1 MSNSRLKLRA
11 TREDDKPTN
20 SSRGKGL
27 ILETPYRPGFVDD
40 KDLESVKM
48 AVDKEFSE
56 ISNAFYQ
63 TTERTADTITRIDKL
78 IIEGDDLLAKIE
90 EVDKVS
96 KEGDAALA
104 SRITT
109 VEATVG
115 DNTALITS
123 ETTARVD
130 ADKVLGERIDSISGA
145 FEGDLGQLFAEIDAV
160 RKISID
166 GDSALATSIDGLKV
180 EMEAG
185 DSKLEASIQSESTA
199 RVEADIAQTNQMN
212 AAVSKLDGDIASVQ
226 QYASTEISRVDGKVD
241 ANGNAINQINAKWGV
256 DVNVNGKVAGISI
269 SNTGQ
274 TSLFSVV
281 ADRFCISDGGSDS
294 IAPFEVVG
302 PHTRINSAYIN
313 TIQSD
318 NWDGGG
324 TGWAITRD
332 GWARFNNVSVRG
344 SITATDGYF
353 ENVTITGSCVYQG
366 QINSNQIQDTAVTA
380 IIKYSNAVNVSSGV
394 SNAPI
399 TADIA
404 TFNVTTPRPY
414 DRVVQFDFPGQVDTV
429 VSVNDRNKAYQIFA
443 DMYYNGSHITRV
455 AFMNVNNAG
464 GTNFTSSLKNPC
476 VISGNIP
483 ANTSGQVLIR
493 YHLYLQDS
501 SSQRIQAASLPC
513 QISIFKT
520 SGELSA

>member
-78 IIEGDDLLAKIE
+78 QIEGDDLLAKIE

-166 GDSALATSIDGLKV
+166 GDSALATSIDNLEVK
-180 EMEAG
+180 MDAG
-185 DSKLEASIQSESTA
+185 DSKLEASINAESTA
-199 RVEADIAQTNQMN
+199 RVEADIAQTNQLN
-212 AAVSKLDGDIASVQ
+212 TATSKLDQDIASVQ

-256 DVNVNGKVAGISI
+256 DVNVNGKVAGIAI
-269 SNTGQ
+269 TNTGQ
-274 TSLFSVV
+274 TSAFSVV
-281 ADRFCISDGGSDS
+281 ADRFTVSDGTNDA
-294 IAPFEVVG
+294 IAPFEIIG
-302 PHTRINSAYIN
+302 GHTRIKSAYVN
-313 TIQSD
+313 SLQSD

-380 IIKYSNAVNVSSGV
+380 IPRASNAINVSTGV
-394 SNAPI
+394 GGTTIHQTLS
-399 TADIA
+399 TC
-404 TFNVTTPRPY
+404 TVTTARNY
-414 DRVVQFDFPGQVDTV
+414 DRVLQYVYPGAIAIRAIKGGSGSKQLIAKVDMLYNGGLIGEATHFNGNYADLYTTNMSGTV
-429 VSVNDRNKAYQIFA
+429 V
-443 DMYYNGSHITRV
+443 
-455 AFMNVNNAG
+455 
-464 GTNFTSSLKNPC
+464 
-476 VISGNIP
+476 GNIP
-483 ANTSGQVLIR
+483 ANTTGSVTINVYLYYQDTTGMSLVAPSQV
-493 YHLYLQDS
+493 
-501 SSQRIQAASLPC
+501 SQF
-513 QISIFKT
+513 SIFKV
-520 SGELSA
+520 SGELG